1 MYYYPTYE
9 NYLAHYGIKGMKWG
23 VRRYQNADGTL
34 TAAGQ
39 TRLDEYKAR
48 EKAEAIKRGKNYK
61 AKHTASVA
69 KLKQRIA
76 EQKENGDGKV
86 DAKTKKDYKN
96 AKDNLK
102 RVKEITKDEIKRI
115 ENMTFDEMRSE
126 KMKSAIEL
134 GVYVTGIVAPLPL
147 SDVLAVAIVG
157 DPFDNKTKRRTG
169 RSYRGLEKYKKV
181 NIQRNTT

>member
-1 MYYYPTYE
+1 MYNYPTYDD
-9 NYLAHYGIKGMKWG
+9 YLAHYGVVGMKWG
-23 VRRYQNADGTL
+23 VRRFQNKDGSL
-34 TAAGQ
+34 TVDGQ
-39 TRLDEYKAR
+39 KRLDMYKAR
-48 EKAEAIKRGKNYK
+48 EKAEAIKRGKTYK
-61 AKHTASVA
+61 DKHTASVA

-126 KMKSAIEL
+126 KMKAAIEI
-134 GVYVTGIVAPLPL
+134 GVYATGIIAPLPL

-169 RSYRGLEKYKKV
+169 RSYRGLEKYKKK
-181 NIQRNTT
+181 NI